1 MKLNDKAYDILKW
14 IALIALDALGVC
26 YKTLAAIWGWPF
38 GDEVLATCTAVS
50 LCIGALI
57 GISTAQYNKAKAVD
71 NENSYAQMANE
82 NNDLR
87 EEIEITNSFE
97 NFDPGVEK

>member
-1 MKLNDKAYDILKW
+1 MISNKAYDILKW

-38 GDEVLATCTAVS
+38 GDEVLATCAAVS
-50 LCIGALI
+50 LCIGTLL
-57 GISTAQYNKAKAVD
+57 GISTAQYNKTLSAD
-71 NENSYAQMANE
+71 NEAAYKQMLDE

-87 EEIEITNSFE
+87 EEVEITNSFE
-97 NFDPGVEK
+97 NFDPEVEK